1 MRLNNNTQAF
11 LALVRAGLWEKDAR
25 LLRYGQVDYQE
36 VMRLAEEQSVIGLV
50 TAGLERVA
58 DVKVAKMDLL
68 QFIGVTMQIEDCNKA
83 MNCFVSDL
91 FGHLREAGIYTLLV
105 KGQGVAQCYERPLWR
120 TNGDVDL
127 LLDKD
132 NYYRAKTLLSEMASE
147 VNREGKYNLHQALT
161 IDTWE
166 VELHGTM
173 RTDLGK
179 RIDHGLD
186 RVQEQC
192 FGNGEFRTWDNDGE
206 AVMLPSPDNDV
217 VFVFTHILQHFFRG
231 GIGLRQI
238 CDWCRLLWT
247 YREDLDVSLLERRL
261 REMGLMTEWK
271 AFGAL
276 AVEMLGMPVEAM
288 PLVGSG
294 PRWRAA
300 AGRILAYVM
309 ETGNFGHNR
318 DGSYH
323 QKYPFLIYKAISL
336 WQTTKDSFGHFLIF
350 PKDSVRNWWIMLTG
364 GLWRAVKGI
373 T

>member
-1 MRLNNNTQAF
+1 MP
-11 LALVRAGLWEKDAR
+11 
-25 LLRYGQVDYQE
+25 YGQVDYQE

-50 TAGLERVA
+50 TAGLDRVS
-58 DVKVAKMDLL
+58 DVKVPKLEML
-68 QFIGVTMQIEDCNKA
+68 QFIGHSLQIEEQNKR
-83 MNCFVSDL
+83 MNSFVGKL
-91 FGHLREAGIYTLLV
+91 MELLRKEGICAVLV
-105 KGQGVAQCYERPLWR
+105 KGQGIAQCYERPMWR
-120 TNGDVDL
+120 TSGDVDL
-127 LLDKD
+127 LLDEE
-132 NYYRAKTLLSEMASE
+132 NYHWAKALLNGMASE
-147 VNREGKYNLHQALT
+147 VNHEGEYNLHQALT
-161 IDTWE
+161 IDQWE

-173 RTDLGK
+173 RTNLGK
-179 RIDHGLD
+179 RIDRGLD
-186 RVQEQC
+186 CVQEQC

-247 YREDLDVSLLERRL
+247 YREELDVTLLERRL

-276 AVEMLGMPVEAM
+276 ATNYLGLPDEVSRSMFQDPCNPKWKKKARRIIML
-288 PLVGSG
+288 
-294 PRWRAA
+294 
-300 AGRILAYVM
+300 VM

-323 QKYPFLIYKAISL
+323 QKYPFLIYKAISF
-336 WQTTKDSFGHFLIF
+336 WQTNKDSFRHLLIF
-350 PKDSVRNWWIMLTG
+350 PKDSLRNWWIMLTS
-364 GLWRAVKGI
+364 GLWRAVRGI